1 MDELNPK
8 IVDGEDALDN
18 QAVDEATSWY
28 NIIRGRD
35 SMGMFDDLISQT
47 LGGNSSNSPLSSILN
62 SVAGS
67 LGGGA
72 SARPA
77 NAGGGLGGLLG
88 SVLGGG
94 GQRSSGAM
102 AGGGIL
108 AAVMGM
114 LQQQGGLTAV
124 LGKLQSSGLSA
135 HTASWVSTSANMTV
149 SGDQLHQALGADAL
163 GDLAAK
169 LGISTHQAGGV
180 LSQVLPELVNHVTP
194 NGNLPDNHGDML
206 SQGLAMLRSLGHS

>member
-8 IVDGEDALDN
+8 VVDGEDALDN
-18 QAVDEATSWY
+18 HAVDEATSWF

-47 LGGNSSNSPLSSILN
+47 LGGNSSGSPLSSILN
-62 SVAGS
+62 SVAGNLVGS
-67 LGGGA
+67 A
-72 SARPA
+72 STS
-77 NAGGGLGGLLG
+77 NSGGGLGGLIG

-94 GQRSSGAM
+94 GQRSSGAI

-114 LQQQGGLTAV
+114 LQQQGGLSAV

-135 HTASWVSTSANMTV
+135 HTASWVSTGTNMAV

-163 GDLAAK
+163 GDLAAR

-194 NGNLPDNHGDML
+194 NGSLPDNHGDML
-206 SQGLAMLRSLGHS
+206 SQGLAVLRSLGHS